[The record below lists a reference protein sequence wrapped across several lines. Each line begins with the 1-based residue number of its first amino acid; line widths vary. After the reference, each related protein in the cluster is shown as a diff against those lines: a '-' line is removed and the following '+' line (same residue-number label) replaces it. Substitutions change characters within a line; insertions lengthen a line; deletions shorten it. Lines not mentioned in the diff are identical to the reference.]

1 MVVPTVFPWLPGRFM
16 KHAIFQIREK
26 KENRNKDCHT
36 VMKEFTWDLASY
48 FITRVHLMMTLC
60 LSPLGE
66 LLCYNALVAV
76 LPALPHVFA
85 QRLINCS
92 FVTWYETISLWSV
105 QKWNIP
111 WPNSWVLFLLS
122 KENQHLKIDPPKHD
136 WLQCLMTYQFWECA
150 MRKEGNTR
158 GKKKTD
164 KQNYVF

>member
-1 MVVPTVFPWLPGRFM
+1 
-16 KHAIFQIREK
+16 
-26 KENRNKDCHT
+26 
-36 VMKEFTWDLASY
+36 
-48 FITRVHLMMTLC
+48 MMTLC

-66 LLCYNALVAV
+66 LLRYNALVAV

-136 WLQCLMTYQFWECA
+136 
-150 MRKEGNTR
+150 
-158 GKKKTD
+158 
-164 KQNYVF
+164 